1 MKSITI
7 FETFLFL
14 GAKLDTFLQPY
25 KHFYAKSILFLTYI
39 NASVLNFYLTPA
51 FDNLGLQIDTISTF
65 FHTFTLYRQ
74 IFIIQSLA

>member
-25 KHFYAKSILFLTYI
+25 KHFYAKSIL
-39 NASVLNFYLTPA
+39 TPA

-65 FHTFTLYRQ
+65 FHTFTLYRL

>member
-25 KHFYAKSILFLTYI
+25 KHLYAKSILFLTYI
-39 NASVLNFYLTPA
+39 NASVLNFYLTLA
-51 FDNLGLQIDTISTF
+51 FHNLGLQIDTISTF
-65 FHTFTLYRQ
+65 FHTFTLYRH

>member
-25 KHFYAKSILFLTYI
+25 KHLYAKSILFLTYI

-65 FHTFTLYRQ
+65 FHTFTLYRH